1 MPAHPTSRQQADPQ
15 LGGPNARDS
24 HALVV
29 RAHGTRPPLFV
40 VPTGAGDIAYAFA
53 LAEHLE
59 ADIPV
64 YALPWPDP
72 LPTMMETLAAQ
83 MVETI
88 RAVQPHG
95 PYHLFGDS
103 SGGLLA
109 YAIAQHLGIHNESVA
124 FLGLLDCHCPDR
136 APDPMTLDETC
147 KQHLLARMKLLLQRT
162 PADHDA
168 ATQAALDEL
177 VAKAE
182 QASSQALAA
191 YAHADRLLNDLAARA
206 QTSVEQIFH
215 TSRMR
220 ATFERMWPTYWVQ
233 RLAAHCP
240 LTVFHASEPFPED
253 TTLGWTR
260 LLPARQVQSVAVPG
274 HHGTLIEAEHLPR
287 LGRCLSSALCAC
299 GSTVAASAYE
309 PAFTLQ
315 SARPTA
321 PVVVCVPGAGDS
333 MTGFVDLSTAL
344 GQSCHVIGMQPR
356 GTDGSG
362 PPFGSVELAAQHY
375 LDALPSNANNAA
387 ALHLIGHSFG
397 GWVVLEMALRLH
409 ALGRPPAS
417 LTLIDTR
424 PPHRALAPHDCKRDI
439 IVDYFLDALQM
450 RVRTPLNID
459 RQALHRL
466 GQDALIQSVHRVMVE
481 HGLMPPRS
489 RSEAIRGSLTTF
501 AQCCRTTYTPAK
513 PYPGTLHLVLV
524 DNALHEKT
532 QLADTYQGLS
542 EAWTPHAADLRPWH
556 GPGNHMTVL
565 AKPQSQTLAE
575 WWMSNVRDAATATT
589 ASALPAAAVGR

>member
-1 MPAHPTSRQQADPQ
+1 MLAHPTSRQQADP
-15 LGGPNARDS
+15 LVGAPPARDS
-24 HALVV
+24 HALAV
-29 RAHGTRPPLFV
+29 RSQGTRPPLFV
-40 VPTGAGDIAYAFA
+40 VPTDAADIAYAFA
-53 LAEHLE
+53 LADHLD

-64 YALPWPDP
+64 YALPWSDP
-72 LPTMMETLAAQ
+72 LPTMLETLATQ
-83 MVETI
+83 MVDMI
-88 RAVQPHG
+88 QAVQPHG
-95 PYHLFGDS
+95 PYHLLGYS

-109 YAIAQHLGIHNESVA
+109 YAIAQHLGMHDAPVA
-124 FLGLLDCHCPDR
+124 FLGLIDCDYPDR
-136 APDPMTLDETC
+136 APDPMTLEDAS

-162 PADHDA
+162 PDHDA
-168 ATQAALDEL
+168 ALQAAFDDLL
-177 VAKAE
+177 AKAG
-182 QASSQALAA
+182 QASLQELAA
-191 YAHADRLLNDLAARA
+191 HAHGDRLLNELAARE
-206 QTSVEQIFH
+206 QTSLEQLFT

-220 ATFERMWPTYWVQ
+220 ATFERMWPTYWAQ
-233 RLAAHCP
+233 RLAPHYP

-260 LLPARQVQSVAVPG
+260 LLPPRQVQSVAVPG
-274 HHGTLIEAEHLPR
+274 THVSLIEAEHLPG
-287 LGRCLSSALCAC
+287 LGQCISATLCAC
-299 GSTVAASAYE
+299 ESTVTTSAYE

-315 SARPTA
+315 LGRATA
-321 PVVVCVPGAGDS
+321 HVVVCVPGAGDS
-333 MTGFVDLSTAL
+333 MTGFVDLSSAL

-356 GTDGSG
+356 GTDGSC

-375 LDALPSNANNAA
+375 LDALPGITNSAS

-409 ALGRPPAS
+409 ALGRQPAS

-424 PPHRALAPHDCKRDI
+424 PPHRALAPHDCKRDM

-466 GQDALIQSVHRVMVE
+466 GQDALIQSVHRVMVK
-481 HGLMPPRS
+481 HGLMPQRS

-501 AQCCRTTYTPAK
+501 AHCCRTTYTPAK

-524 DNALHEKT
+524 DNAQHEQT

-542 EAWTPHAADLRPWH
+542 EAWVAHAADLRPWR

-565 AKPQSQTLAE
+565 AKPHSQTLAE
-575 WWMSNVRDAATATT
+575 WWMSSVRDTPSATT
-589 ASALPAAAVGR
+589 ASTLPRAAPGR